1 MAAVLDKGMKPM
13 KAVFTKSLVVLAGA
27 VLVVPFVA
35 VALFVGAQAAGATG
49 GADERLVLAA
59 LAIGGAI
66 LGGVKGLNGQDDAA
80 RDGHV
85 RRARN
90 RARRT
95 SPTLS

>member
-1 MAAVLDKGMKPM
+1 M

-35 VALFVGAQAAGATG
+35 VALFVGAQAADAGV

-59 LAIGGAI
+59 LAIGGAL
-66 LGGVKGLNGQDDAA
+66 LGGVKGLKGHDEAA
-80 RDGHV
+80 REGHV
-85 RRARN
+85 RRARSQT
-90 RARRT
+90 RRT